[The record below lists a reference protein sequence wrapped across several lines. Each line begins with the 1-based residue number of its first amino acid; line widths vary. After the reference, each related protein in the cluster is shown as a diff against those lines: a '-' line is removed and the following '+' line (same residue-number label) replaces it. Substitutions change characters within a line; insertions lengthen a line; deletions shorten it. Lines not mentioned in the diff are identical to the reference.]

1 MSSREPLDELYR
13 RYPLVQQGFGERFA
27 PLVER
32 ALAAEPEMG
41 ARILQLVES
50 SFEKEHARRADE
62 LALQR
67 SQEQRVL
74 TVVASV
80 LHGWNPPDWLLHWRS

>member
-13 RYPLVQQGFGERFA
+13 RYPLVPQSFGERFA

-32 ALAAEPEMG
+32 AVAAEPEVG
-41 ARILQLVES
+41 VRILQLIEA

-62 LALQR
+62 LALRR
-67 SQEQRVL
+67 SQERQVL
-74 TVVASV
+74 TLVASV
-80 LHGWNPPDWLLHWRS
+80 LHGWDPPDWLLQHKR